1 MNVVVTGGGTIAPID
16 DVRRITNVS
25 SGRFSAAI
33 AEACLGRGATVWHV
47 HAPAAQLP
55 LWREARFDLD
65 AADPYA
71 EHARLER
78 LRRRWRE
85 VRDRLHLVPLPRG
98 TVADYAGTL
107 KRVLRT
113 SAIDVVFLAMA
124 VSDFEPAPASGKL
137 DSDAE
142 ALVVRCL
149 PTPKVIRS
157 VRDWSPGVYL
167 VGFKL
172 LSGADPSELIRRA
185 EEACRTNRADLTVA
199 NDLRTLSAGRHTV
212 HLVRPGHPPETLLPG
227 DDLADRLVARVFAW
241 SAARSRGGDVPPA
254 PRRPSDDLSRSESPS
269 GAPDPRAVRQTSPP
283 PRSTVP
289 GPSDPGR

>member
-1 MNVVVTGGGTIAPID
+1 MLWAGGGTIAPID

-33 AEACLGRGATVWHV
+33 AEACLGHGATVWHV

-65 AADPYA
+65 TADPYA

-85 VRDRLHLVPLPRG
+85 IRDRLHLVPLPRG

-113 SAIDVVFLAMA
+113 SAIDVAFLAMA
-124 VSDFEPAPASGKL
+124 VSDFEPEPASGKL
-137 DSDAE
+137 DSAAE
-142 ALVVRCL
+142 ALVVRGL

-185 EEACRTNRADLTVA
+185 EEACRTNRAPD
-199 NDLRTLSAGRHTV
+199 GGQ
-212 HLVRPGHPPETLLPG
+212 RPADALCRPAHGPPGPP
-227 DDLADRLVARVFAW
+227 R
-241 SAARSRGGDVPPA
+241 PPA
-254 PRRPSDDLSRSESPS
+254 RD
-269 GAPDPRAVRQTSPP
+269 PP
-283 PRSTVP
+283 PRRRP
-289 GPSDPGR
+289 GRPTRRARLRLVRRPDPGRRRSLRTTKRGVVRPPNIIHLFMFFTIIMTA